1 MGTQSTEKVQSSLKF
16 GTLNCNS
23 IMNKTVGVMEHLLET
38 GCDICFVQ
46 ETFLRVGDDAKLAE
60 IRDYGMSVISD
71 PRKHRSGGGIA
82 MLYRSAFQLKINTQV
97 KKYKSFQVMETLL
110 KTEDELLRLVNVYRP
125 PYSKKARFT
134 ECDFLLEF
142 EDYLKD
148 LAMKHGI
155 PIIAGDFN
163 FHVERPDDHYP
174 KKFLQ
179 LLTDFNL
186 SQHVPSIPTH
196 DQGGTLDLIITDKEF
211 GSRMG
216 DVDIRH
222 SGTNSDHFLVLLD
235 AKLKVIPTKT
245 ESCFTSYRN
254 FNDLNIDDFKSDI
267 LRSDLC
273 SFDETQLLDDVVKT
287 YNSTL
292 ALIMDKHC
300 PVIKKKIK
308 KNPSPWLDE
317 ELREL
322 RRRRRAAERR
332 YKKKKTK
339 ENKDSYRMLKDQ
351 FNKLVAIKRCLYYRK
366 SLKSS
371 SGDIKTLYKK
381 LNRLLGN
388 ANPDLPQHLDE
399 AKLAESFKNFFGDKI
414 TDIRDNI
421 EKEVREGNCSPEE
434 EEEER
439 RAKDP
444 EMRAKDPSE
453 DAKDPSEDA
462 KDPSED
468 AKDPSDDPDQLRDA
482 STRTHPGFERFAPI
496 TAEELNGLV
505 SKMSN
510 KFCSLDPIPTFV
522 LKKCVKE
529 LTPILLHI
537 VNLSL
542 TSGEFP
548 DEMKKAVIK
557 PTIKK
562 AGADPDILKNF
573 RPVSNL
579 SAISK
584 LVERVALNQW
594 NDHLTVNDLY
604 CPVQSGYRPLHSC
617 ETLLLKMFDD
627 INKKIQ
633 KDQTVILIL
642 LDLSAAFDTIDH
654 TILAKKLFDDYGISG
669 TALQWLESYLK
680 NRTYC
685 VKIGDTMSSVMEL
698 LFGVPQGSLLG
709 PILFILYTKFLQ
721 KIAKK
726 YGLDIQLYADDSQL
740 YIGFSASRPSEL
752 ADVKERIRQCLM
764 EIKAWMLENFMK
776 LNEAKTE
783 LLVFGSSRIL
793 KTLDIDVSISFGDAV
808 IGQTMFTGDSGKSLG
823 VMLDETLS
831 MDRQI
836 ASVRKKCSWTM
847 MNLRTIGHYLD
858 EDIKLMMVKQLV
870 ISKLDYCN
878 VLYMNLA
885 KKRLKKLKSV
895 LNSGVRFIYNIKDR
909 SEDLIPYYKKAHILP
924 IEQRI
929 IYKVCLL
936 THKAVHG
943 TSPAYIRELVTVDA
957 PTALA
962 TLTRSKVGSN
972 VDMVDAF
979 RLKMT
984 KMTKTKFEDR
994 CFSNYAPTTW
1004 NALPLGLRSLDS
1016 TYEFKRKLKNHLY
1029 DLI

>member
-1 MGTQSTEKVQSSLKF
+1 MGTQQAERVQSSVKF

-23 IMNKTVGVMEHLLET
+23 ILNKTVGVLEHLLET
-38 GCDICFVQ
+38 GCDVCFVQ
-46 ETFLRVGDDAKLAE
+46 ETFLRVNDDAKLAE
-60 IRDYGMSVISD
+60 IRDYGMSVISN

-82 MLYRSAFQLKINTQV
+82 FLYRSDFKLKVNTQV
-97 KKYKSFQVMETLL
+97 SKYKSFQVMEAVL
-110 KTEDELLRLVNVYRP
+110 KTEDELLRLVNIYRP

-134 ECDFLLEF
+134 ECDFLKEF
-142 EDYLKD
+142 EDYLRD
-148 LAMKHGI
+148 LTMKQGT

-179 LLTDFNL
+179 LLADYSL
-186 SQHVPSIPTH
+186 SQHVPAIPTH
-196 DQGGTLDLIITDKEF
+196 DQGGTLDLFITRKDFSE
-211 GSRMG
+211 RMAE
-216 DVDIRH
+216 VDIRQA
-222 SGTNSDHFLVLLD
+222 GTNSDHFLVLIN
-235 AKLKVIPTKT
+235 ANLKVIPSKT
-245 ESCFTSYRN
+245 ESRFTSYRN
-254 FNDLNIDDFKSDI
+254 FAQLNIDDFKSDI
-267 LRSDLC
+267 KKSDLND
-273 SFDETQLLDDVVKT
+273 FDKSQPLDDVVRL
-287 YNSTL
+287 YNSSLTKL
-292 ALIMDKHC
+292 MDNHC
-300 PVIKKKIK
+300 PIIRKKIK
-308 KNPSPWLDE
+308 ENDSPWMDE
-317 ELREL
+317 ELRDL
-322 RRRRRAAERR
+322 RRRRRKAEDL
-332 YKKKKTK
+332 KIKDKTK
-339 ENKDSYRMLKDQ
+339 ENKANYKRLKDQ
-351 FNKLVAIKRCLYYRK
+351 FNKLAAIKRCIYNRK

-388 ANPDLPQHLDE
+388 AVSDLPQHQDE
-399 AKLAESFKNFFGDKI
+399 AKLAESFKNFFGEKI
-414 TDIRDNI
+414 TDIRDTI
-421 EKEVREGNCSPEE
+421 EE
-434 EEEER
+434 EVKER

-444 EMRAKDPSE
+444 TEDAKDSPEETKDPSE
-453 DAKDPSEDA
+453 DSRQRGDA
-462 KDPSED
+462 NHRPYPEF
-468 AKDPSDDPDQLRDA
+468 
-482 STRTHPGFERFAPI
+482 TRFDPI
-496 TAEELNGLV
+496 TEDDLRKLV

-510 KFCSLDPIPTFV
+510 KFCSLDPIPAFV
-522 LKKCVKE
+522 LKKCVDE

-537 VNLSL
+537 VNRSL
-542 TSGEFP
+542 TSGVFP

-562 AGADPDILKNF
+562 AGADPDVMKNF

-594 NDHLTVNDLY
+594 NSHLTLNDLY

-627 INKKIQ
+627 ISKKIQ
-633 KDQTVILIL
+633 KDQTVVLIL

-654 TILAKKLFDDYGISG
+654 TILAKKLLDDYGISG
-669 TALQWLESYLK
+669 TALLWLQSYLK

-752 ADVKERIRQCLM
+752 ADIKERIRQCLE
-764 EIKAWMLENFMK
+764 EIKSWMLENFMK
-776 LNEAKTE
+776 LNQAKTE
-783 LLVFGSSRIL
+783 LLVFGSKSAL
-793 KTLDIDVSISFGDAV
+793 KKTQGLDVSISFGDTLIA
-808 IGQTMFTGDSGKSLG
+808 QTMFTGDNGKSLG

-836 ASVRKKCSWTM
+836 ASVKKKCCWTM
-847 MNLRTIGHYLD
+847 MNLRTIGSYLD
-858 EDIKLMMVKQLV
+858 EEVKLMMVKQLV

-895 LNSGVRFIYNIKDR
+895 LNQGIRFIYNIKDR
-909 SEDLIPYYKKAHILP
+909 SEDLVPYYKKAHILP

-929 IYKVCLL
+929 LYKVCLL

-943 TSPAYIRELVTVDA
+943 TSPAYIRDLVTVDIPA
-957 PTALA
+957 DLS
-962 TLTRSKVGSN
+962 TLTRSKMA
-972 VDMVDAF
+972 VDLGIVDAF
-979 RLKMT
+979 KLKMT

-994 CFSNYAPTTW
+994 CFSNYAPPTW
-1004 NALPLGLRSLDS
+1004 NALPLGLRCLVS
-1016 TYEFKRKLKNHLY
+1016 TTEFKRKLKNHFY
-1029 DLI
+1029 DMI